1 MATNLEFRIAKKHA
15 EKNKFDA
22 PISHI
27 HSLNP
32 VWSYARHL
40 PDDWD
45 QNKIQRRTDVASRL
59 RDNLLE
65 TLDIPAEMKTYLKR
79 LVSDGPGV
87 EGLLHISAIN
97 DEPEK
102 KMDLSPLKDDIRASG
117 FVYGPKPLFAAFEM
131 IKRLAIEHPQYPF
144 FGKWGGYDDTLE
156 GKRIVFYC
164 DGLDDALILSERLN
178 SISKRDGVKLAIAPN
193 YGITTYTRF
202 VDIDKAF
209 ESKVRNAVEFLDVL
223 QGLQG
228 YPHFIHDLFTQ

>member
-1 MATNLEFRIAKKHA
+1 MAANLEFRIAKKHA
-15 EKNKFDA
+15 EKNRFDA
-22 PISHI
+22 PFSQI

-40 PDDWD
+40 PDGWD
-45 QNKIQRRTDVASRL
+45 RKKVQRRTDVARRL

-65 TLDIPAEMKTYLKR
+65 TLDIPAEMKTRLKR
-79 LVSDGPGV
+79 LASDGPSDM
-87 EGLLHISAIN
+87 GLMLISGTIV
-97 DEPEK
+97 EPEK

-117 FVYGPKPLFAAFEM
+117 FVYGPKPLLAAFEM

-164 DGLDDALILSERLN
+164 DGLDDALLLSERLN

-202 VDIDKAF
+202 VDIDQGF
-209 ESKVRNAVEFLDVL
+209 ESKVRNALEFLDVL
-223 QGLQG
+223 QRLQG
-228 YPHFIHDLFTQ
+228 YPHFIHELFNQ